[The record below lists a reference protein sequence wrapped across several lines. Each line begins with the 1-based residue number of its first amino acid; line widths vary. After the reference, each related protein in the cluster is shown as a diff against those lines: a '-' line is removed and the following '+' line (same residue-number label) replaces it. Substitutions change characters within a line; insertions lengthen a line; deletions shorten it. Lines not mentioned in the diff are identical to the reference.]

1 MKRLALRTGLPALL
15 AVGLFSGVVFF
26 HFLPTLGRAV
36 MDQKRLMIRELTE
49 SSWNILARYEAEER
63 AGRLSREQAQAAA
76 ILQVRSLHYGQEGKD
91 YFWINDL
98 QPRMIVHPYRPDL
111 EGGDL
116 SAFAD
121 PHGKLI
127 FVAMVDVVR
136 REGAGYVDYMWQWK
150 DDSARIVPK
159 LSYVK
164 GFAPWGWI
172 IGTGVY
178 TDDID
183 REVAAVA
190 GRLQAAAVL
199 ILAVVTL
206 LLIFLLRTSFQA
218 ERGRLLTAAALKA
231 SEEKYRSLV
240 ESAGESIFMSVGDE
254 GLFANASMLKLV
266 GYGREEFA
274 RLDAG
279 RLVRATAAEMES
291 GRRHWRAVA
300 DGDRGPIR
308 YEAELVTHGGG
319 LVRVMLSLSRV
330 MLQGRPGCMAVATRL
345 EQPHELDLRAASSS
359 DDLAAANRRL
369 ATMAGLMM
377 SHGADALQVSRM
389 LSQNADTA
397 VRKGVEL
404 AIAELGPPPSDF
416 DIMLMGSL
424 GRAEVSLLADQDHAI
439 IYPDLE
445 ADAEA
450 AARDYFLRLG
460 TRLAGI
466 LDAAGYPYCRGGI
479 MSGEPRCCQSLAGW
493 RRTFAGWI
501 HALEAEDLLQAK
513 IFFDFRGALGQNGQ
527 GQDVLVAALRADL
540 ADEIASEPRFLHLLA
555 RSVLQ
560 YEPPL
565 NAFGGFALEK
575 GEADRATFDVKGV
588 MAQIVDYVRLRAL
601 QHGVADTSTADR
613 LAALASA
620 GKLRAETAAELAA
633 SYRFLMDLRLQHQS
647 RRILDRLEPDNRL
660 EPDALDPATRRTL
673 KAVFADIK
681 ALQTMLDHEFRG
693 S

>member
-1 MKRLALRTGLPALL
+1 MKRLALRAGLPALL
-15 AVGLFSGVVFF
+15 AISLFSGVVFF
-26 HFLPTLGRAV
+26 HFLPTLSRAV

-63 AGRLSREQAQAAA
+63 AGHLTREQAQAAA

-111 EGGDL
+111 EGEDL

-127 FVAMVDVVR
+127 FVAMADVVR

-150 DDSARIVPK
+150 DDPARVVPK
-159 LSYVK
+159 LSYVM

-178 TDDID
+178 TDDVD
-183 REVAAVA
+183 REVAAVT
-190 GRLQAAAVL
+190 GRLQAAALL
-199 ILAVVTL
+199 ILAAVTL
-206 LLIFLLRTSFQA
+206 LLVFLLRTSYQA
-218 ERGRLLTAAALKA
+218 ERGRLLTAAALKT

-254 GLFANASMLKLV
+254 GLFANASMLKLA
-266 GYGREEFA
+266 GYDREEFA

-279 RLVRATAAEMES
+279 KLVLPTTAELES
-291 GRRHWRAVA
+291 GRRHWQAVA
-300 DGDRGPIR
+300 DGDHAPIR
-308 YEAELVTHGGG
+308 YEAELVTRDGGA
-319 LVRVMLSLSRV
+319 VRVMLSLSRV
-330 MLQGRPGCMAVATRL
+330 VLQGRPGCMAVATRL
-345 EQPHELDLRAASSS
+345 AQPRVLDLGAARSSE
-359 DDLAAANRRL
+359 DLAAANRRL
-369 ATMAGLMM
+369 ATMASLMM

-397 VRKGVEL
+397 VRKGIEL

-416 DIMLMGSL
+416 DVMLMGSL

-445 ADAEA
+445 AGAEA
-450 AARDYFLRLG
+450 AARAYFLSLG
-460 TRLAGI
+460 TRLSEI

-479 MSGEPRCCQSLAGW
+479 MSGEPRCCQSLSGW

-501 HALEAEDLLQAK
+501 HTLEAEDLLQVK
-513 IFFDFRGALGQNGQ
+513 IFFDFRGALARDG
-527 GQDVLVAALRADL
+527 LVAELRASL

-565 NAFGGFALEK
+565 RLFGGFALEK

-588 MAQIVDYVRLRAL
+588 MAQIVDYARLRAL
-601 QHGVADTSTADR
+601 QHGVDATATADR
-613 LAALASA
+613 LAVLAAA
-620 GKLRAETAAELAA
+620 GKLHAETAAELAE

-660 EPDALDPATRRTL
+660 EPDALGPATRKTL
-673 KAVFADIK
+673 KTVFAHIK
-681 ALQTMLDHEFRG
+681 TLQTALDHEFRG